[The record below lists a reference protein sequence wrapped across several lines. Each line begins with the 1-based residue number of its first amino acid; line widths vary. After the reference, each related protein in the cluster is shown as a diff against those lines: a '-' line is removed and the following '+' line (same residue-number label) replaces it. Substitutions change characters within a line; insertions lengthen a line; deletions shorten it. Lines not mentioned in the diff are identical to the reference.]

1 MEKTY
6 NAEAALQT
14 NATEQEQATP
24 QEESKVA
31 SGVLS
36 GDPEQ
41 KMNKQ
46 QEAYV
51 GALVRVLHDKQTSP
65 MVQEM
70 LKAGPPE
77 QTIPRITMEVNDMM
91 QQTIARKGGQ
101 SADLETTFLGGAYVV
116 SDLIEIGNAGGF
128 FEVSDEDQVKEI
140 LQTTIQTYVERG
152 LKDGS
157 IDPVE
162 LQAITEPLLQDSDR
176 EEGIAYAKKEG
187 LSMQADENVAMEA
200 FGQKKYRE
208 GMLQQPV
215 PGGR

>member
-14 NATEQEQATP
+14 NATEQEQP
-24 QEESKVA
+24 VSQEERKVSA
-31 SGVLS
+31 GVLS

-46 QEAYV
+46 QEVYI
-51 GALVRVLHDKQTSP
+51 GALMRILHDKQTTP

-77 QTIPRITMEVNDMM
+77 KTIPRITMEVNDMM

-101 SADLETTFLGGAYVV
+101 PADLETIFLGGVYVV

-128 FEVSDEDQVKEI
+128 FKVNDEGQVKEI

-162 LQAITEPLLQDSDR
+162 LQAITEPLMEDSDK

-187 LSMQADENVAMEA
+187 LSMQADQDVAMEA

>member
-24 QEESKVA
+24 REESKVA

-46 QEAYV
+46 QEVYI
-51 GALVRVLHDKQTSP
+51 GALMRVLHDKQTTP

-77 QTIPRITMEVNDMM
+77 KTIPRITMEVNDMM

-101 SADLETTFLGGAYVV
+101 PADLETIFLGGVYVV

-128 FEVSDEDQVKEI
+128 FKVNDEGQVKEI

-162 LQAITEPLLQDSDR
+162 LQAITEPLMEDSDK

-187 LSMQADENVAMEA
+187 LSMQADQDVAMEA

>member
-24 QEESKVA
+24 REESKVSA
-31 SGVLS
+31 GVLS

-51 GALVRVLHDKQTSP
+51 GALVRVLHDKQTTP

-77 QTIPRITMEVNDMM
+77 KTIPRITMEVNDLM

-101 SADLETTFLGGAYVV
+101 KTDLETTFLGGVYVAT
-116 SDLIEIGNAGGF
+116 DLIEIGNAGGF
-128 FEVSDEDQVKEI
+128 FEVNDDDQVKEI

-157 IDPVE
+157 VDPVE
-162 LQAITEPLLQDSDR
+162 LQAVAEPLLKDSDR
-176 EEGIAYAKKEG
+176 EEGLAYAKKEG

>member
-1 MEKTY
+1 
-6 NAEAALQT
+6 
-14 NATEQEQATP
+14 
-24 QEESKVA
+24 
-31 SGVLS
+31 
-36 GDPEQ
+36 
-41 KMNKQ
+41 
-46 QEAYV
+46 
-51 GALVRVLHDKQTSP
+51 

-77 QTIPRITMEVNDMM
+77 KTIPRITMEVNDLM

-101 SADLETTFLGGAYVV
+101 KTDLETTFLGGVYVAT
-116 SDLIEIGNAGGF
+116 DLIEIGNAGGF
-128 FEVSDEDQVKEI
+128 FEVNDDDQVKEI

-157 IDPVE
+157 VDPVE
-162 LQAITEPLLQDSDR
+162 LQAVAEPLLKDSDR
-176 EEGIAYAKKEG
+176 EEGLAYAKKEG

>member
-41 KMNKQ
+41 KMDKQ

-101 SADLETTFLGGAYVV
+101 PADLETTFLGGAYVV